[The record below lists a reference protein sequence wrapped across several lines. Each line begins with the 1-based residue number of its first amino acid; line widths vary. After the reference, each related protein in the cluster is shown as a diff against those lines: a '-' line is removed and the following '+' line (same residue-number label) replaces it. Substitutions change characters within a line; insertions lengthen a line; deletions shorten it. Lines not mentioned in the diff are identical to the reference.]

1 MTTWSNE
8 DGGLSLAIACI
19 RIAAVPAAR
28 SVFLSLWSA
37 YLASSAFF
45 SLLAESVRA
54 KRARRV
60 ESLPFLLKVSMIV
73 GAQANRPTGRCIA
86 FQTYCLLIC
95 LCLKEESFWLAGL
108 MMLSEGLTYRGLLR
122 TC

>member
-1 MTTWSNE
+1 MQ
-8 DGGLSLAIACI
+8 SLAGKCLHSCC
-19 RIAAVPAAR
+19 RR
-28 SVFLSLWSA
+28 SSCEVGLLFLWSVH
-37 YLASSAFF
+37 LASFAFF

-60 ESLPFLLKVSMIV
+60 ESLPFLFNVSMDV
-73 GAQANRPTGRCIA
+73 GARPVRSTDRCIS

-95 LCLKEESFWLAGL
+95 LCLKEESFWVSGL